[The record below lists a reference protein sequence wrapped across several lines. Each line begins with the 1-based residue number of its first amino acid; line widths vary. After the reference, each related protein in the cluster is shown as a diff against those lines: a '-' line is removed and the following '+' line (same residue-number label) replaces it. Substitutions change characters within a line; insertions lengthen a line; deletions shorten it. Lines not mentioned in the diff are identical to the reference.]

1 MWFMVSR
8 EAGQNLNMPNLTH
21 TEFLKA
27 LEDKFTAEEL
37 CELLELDT
45 IDIIN
50 AFQKLITHN
59 RGRLEDEL
67 KWSH

>member
-1 MWFMVSR
+1 
-8 EAGQNLNMPNLTH
+8 MPNLTH

-67 KWSH
+67 KYGH

>member
-1 MWFMVSR
+1 
-8 EAGQNLNMPNLTH
+8 MPNLTH

-37 CELLELDT
+37 CELLGLDT
-45 IDIIN
+45 GDIID
-50 AFQKLITHN
+50 AFPKLITHN

-67 KWSH
+67 KYGH

>member
-1 MWFMVSR
+1 
-8 EAGQNLNMPNLTH
+8 MPNLTH

-45 IDIIN
+45 NDIIK
-50 AFQKLITHN
+50 AFSSQITFN
-59 RGRLEDEL
+59 RGRLEEEL
-67 KWSH
+67 KWGH

>member
-1 MWFMVSR
+1 
-8 EAGQNLNMPNLTH
+8 MPNLTH

-45 IDIIN
+45 IDILL
-50 AFQKLITHN
+50 AFPKLVTHN
-59 RGRLEDEL
+59 RARLEDKL
-67 KWSH
+67 KYGH